1 MIGPNPLFS
10 LKKGNKMT
18 FQFSDI
24 LKHLPHR
31 EPFLFVDKIISVE
44 LGDKIHAQK
53 NLLIDDEIFNGHFPN
68 MPIMPGVLIIEAL
81 AQAAGILGFMT
92 MSKTPDEGSIYYF
105 AGADKVRFKNSV
117 GPGDTIDLYAS
128 ICSEKRGIW
137 KFNCKAEAKGKNVC
151 EAIILCADRPK

>member
-18 FQFSDI
+18 FQYSDI

-92 MSKTPDEGSIYYF
+92 MSKTPEEGSIYYF

-117 GPGDTIDLYAS
+117 GPGDTIDLHAS

-137 KFNCKAEAKGKNVC
+137 KFNCNAEAKGKNVC
-151 EAIILCADRPK
+151 EAIILCADRAK